1 MCNTSVKHGCE
12 NMQGL
17 HKGVVNKDLHN
28 VHMVVNKDL
37 HNVHMVAS
45 FFWGTRGQ
53 QTVLRSEWLLQTE
66 THSAPQWRV
75 LWQCI
80 VWGRAEVFAK
90 CGGWLWNQQQPP
102 IITTPPHC
110 AEEPQTCGT
119 LLIQNA
125 GHTRCKQNPRHGI
138 YSKLV
143 TSIWSQQDGSIFI
156 KPLLV
161 QFCRQR
167 EKSRQSRNWMQR
179 SRGDYSNEQTGN
191 GARDSVPNLC

>member
-1 MCNTSVKHGCE
+1 MCTWL
-12 NMQGL
+12 Q
-17 HKGVVNKDLHN
+17 
-28 VHMVVNKDL
+28 
-37 HNVHMVAS
+37 A
-45 FFWGTRGQ
+45 FWGTSGQ

-75 LWQCI
+75 LWQCV

-110 AEEPQTCGT
+110 AEEPQTCCT
-119 LLIQNA
+119 LLIQKP

-167 EKSRQSRNWMQR
+167 EKSQRSRNWMQR